1 MFPRRNF
8 VLASAAV
15 AAASAASSR
24 QGGTS
29 ASAQEANSSEAQTAE
44 RVIRVGVMGLSR
56 GQSLALDFAS
66 FPGVEVS
73 VVCDV
78 DQRRMSK
85 SVKQLQE
92 RGTGPAPKTTTDFRD
107 ILADPEIDAL
117 VCAAPNHWHAP
128 ATIMACKAGKH
139 VYVEKPCSHNP
150 REGEWMVA
158 AANKFQ
164 RCVQM
169 GTQRRSAVGTQA
181 AISKLHAGAIGQVHA
196 ARCYYTGL
204 RGPIGKGAEATPPP
218 EVDYALWQGPAPHIP
233 YRDNY
238 LPYNW
243 HWFWHWG
250 GGELANNG
258 VHGLD
263 LCRWGLGVD
272 YPQRTVSSGG
282 RYWFDDDQETPDVQ
296 TACFEFAENKQITW
310 NALSCNRHGPEYFCV
325 FFGDAGSLEL
335 DSEGTFRIFDRN
347 DKLLEEG
354 KHSSLGQPEHLQN
367 FIDCIRADSPENLN
381 QPISEGHKSTLLC
394 HLGNIAFRSG
404 QTVNSDPA
412 NGHLVD
418 PSPAQS
424 ALWGRSYE
432 PSWEEAVSMPAG

>member
-8 VLASAAV
+8 MLASAAV
-15 AAASAASSR
+15 AAASSTHS
-24 QGGTS
+24 
-29 ASAQEANSSEAQTAE
+29 NSNARAEEAQVAE

-56 GQSLALDFAS
+56 GQGLAVGFAAL
-66 FPGVEVS
+66 PGVEVS
-73 VVCDV
+73 MVCDV
-78 DQRRMSK
+78 DQRRMSN

-92 RGTGPAPKTTTDFRD
+92 RGAGPAPRTTTDFREM
-107 ILADPEIDAL
+107 LADPEIDAL

-158 AANKFQ
+158 AADKFK

-169 GTQRRSAVGTQA
+169 GTQRRSAAGTQTA
-181 AISKLHAGAIGQVHA
+181 MSKLHAGVIGKLHA

-204 RGPIGKGAEATPPP
+204 RGPIGKGAQATPPP
-218 EVDYALWQGPAPHIP
+218 EIDYALWQGPAPHVP
-233 YRDNY
+233 YRDNI

-243 HWFWHWG
+243 HWLWHWG

-296 TACFEFAENKQITW
+296 SACFEFGDEKQIVW
-310 NALSCNRHGPEYFCV
+310 SAMSCNKHGPGYFCA
-325 FFGDAGSLEL
+325 FYGDEGALEL

-347 DKLLEEG
+347 DKLLEKGEQASVG
-354 KHSSLGQPEHLQN
+354 DEEHLQN
-367 FIDCIRADSPENLN
+367 FIDCIRADTPAALN
-381 QPISEGHKSTLLC
+381 QPILEGHKSTLLC
-394 HLGNIAFRSG
+394 HLGNIAYRTG
-404 QTVNSDPA
+404 QTVRTDPA
-412 NGHLVD
+412 NGHLLE

-432 PSWEEAVSMPAG
+432 PSWEEAVSMPAS